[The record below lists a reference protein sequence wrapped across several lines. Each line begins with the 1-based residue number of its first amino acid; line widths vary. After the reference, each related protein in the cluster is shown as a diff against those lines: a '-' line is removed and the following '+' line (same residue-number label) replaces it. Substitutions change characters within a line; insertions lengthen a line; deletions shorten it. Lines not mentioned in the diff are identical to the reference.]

1 MIMVEKRIVPMQF
14 HPRAFSAFG
23 SDLVTNDF
31 VAVNELVKNS
41 YDAYAYNVQL
51 SINQDNKGNAYIEIV
66 DDGMGMTQKIIEEA
80 WAVIATPYK
89 KKNPLVTRDGKVR
102 IVSGNKGLGRLSS
115 ARLGNSLEI
124 LTKNLNDEC
133 VLVKIDWNSM
143 IESNDISSCGITIES
158 GNEEYLQ
165 KRIKN
170 DLNSVSDTGTILC
183 IRELNAEWDEKKISE
198 LRQGLARLISPF
210 EDVSDF
216 NIFVGQEGH
225 SPIQIVAHEFIN
237 KPTYHLWGEVDRNG
251 KTRWKYTFNSE
262 KIQNDEGEFTWEEAF
277 GGFDHIAMNA
287 QLREKKL
294 PEYSCGEF
302 SFELRAWDLDADSIG
317 GISDQFNIKRN
328 EIRKTISTYKGIS
341 IYRDSVLVLPK
352 SDTAKDWLGVDLR
365 RVSNIGRR
373 ISTNQIIGRVSISE
387 EKNPEL
393 RDTTDRE
400 KLVDT
405 VEYGQFCDIL
415 ETVISQLEN
424 LRNRDRVVA
433 KKVGK
438 IVDLLN
444 PIDPGELGSKV
455 EDLVKKGKNED
466 VINLVQEYSANAEKS
481 IGELKDRMEYYAQT
495 ASLGSIAFVIMHEI
509 RTGMMVIRRFSK
521 WVKENLKLSNPI
533 GQELCEDSLNAHAR
547 LMDVADSFAPLY
559 KKDYFKEKARVPLDD
574 AVNHSIRLIMAK
586 YESKGIII
594 DYCGY
599 SDYVIGMHIGELQ
612 TIILNL
618 LDNACY
624 WLEYVNGK
632 KHICITAAEK
642 NNKILL
648 NVSDNGPG
656 IPVDKVEKIFMPGIT
671 GKKSNGIGMGLV
683 IVTELL
689 SHYDCK
695 VETCIPG
702 DIGGAT
708 FILELPLERKT
719 KN

>member
-1 MIMVEKRIVPMQF
+1 MVEKRIVPMQF

-51 SINQDNKGNAYIEIV
+51 SINEDNEGNAYIEIV
-66 DDGMGMTQKIIEEA
+66 DDGLKKKKKIIEEA

-89 KKNPLVTRDGKVR
+89 KKNPVVIRDGKVR

-115 ARLGNSLEI
+115 ARLGNRLEI
-124 LTKNLNDEC
+124 LSKNANDEC

-143 IESNDISSCGITIES
+143 VESTDISSCGISIES
-158 GNEEYLQ
+158 GNEEYLL
-165 KRIKN
+165 KRIN
-170 DLNSVSDTGTILC
+170 DDLNSPSDTGTILR
-183 IRELNAEWDEKKISE
+183 ISELNADWDEKKISE
-198 LRQGLARLISPF
+198 LRQALARLISPF

-216 NIFVGQEGH
+216 SIFVGQEGH
-225 SPIQIVAHEFIN
+225 SPIQIVAHAFIN
-237 KPTYHLWGEVDRNG
+237 SPTYHIWGEVDRNG
-251 KTRWKYTFNSE
+251 NTRWKYTFNSE
-262 KIQNDEGEFTWEEAF
+262 KNKNDEGEFTWKDAY
-277 GGFDHIAMNA
+277 GGFEHITMMT
-287 QLREKKL
+287 QLRDRNI
-294 PEYSCGEF
+294 PNYSCGEF
-302 SFELRAWDLDADSIG
+302 SFELRAWDLDADSVG

-352 SDTAKDWLGVDLR
+352 SDSAKDWLGVDLR

-373 ISTNQIIGRVSISE
+373 LSTNQIIGRVSISE
-387 EKNPEL
+387 ENNPEL

-415 ETVISQLEN
+415 ETVIFQLEN

-455 EDLVKKGKNED
+455 EDLVKKGKNEELID
-466 VINLVQEYSANAEKS
+466 LVQEYSANAEKS
-481 IGELKDRMEYYAQT
+481 IGEIKDRMEYYAQT

-509 RTGMMVIRRFSK
+509 RTGMMSVKRFVK
-521 WVKENLKLSNPI
+521 WVKKNLKLSDPI
-533 GQELCEDSLNAHAR
+533 GLELCEDTINAHAR
-547 LMDVADSFAPLY
+547 LMEVADSFAPLY
-559 KKDYFKEKARVPLDD
+559 RKDYFKEKASVTLDD
-574 AVNHSIRLIMAK
+574 AVKHSIRLIMAK
-586 YESKGIII
+586 YESKGILI
-594 DYCGY
+594 DYSGY

-618 LDNACY
+618 LDNSCY
-624 WLEYVNGK
+624 WLEFIAGK
-632 KHICITAAEK
+632 KYISITAIEK
-642 NNKILL
+642 NNKLLL

-656 IPVDKVEKIFMPGIT
+656 IPVNEVEKIFMPGIT

-695 VETCIPG
+695 VETCVPG

>member
-1 MIMVEKRIVPMQF
+1 MVEKRIVPMQF

-51 SINQDNKGNAYIEIV
+51 SINEDNEGNAYIEIV
-66 DDGMGMTQKIIEEA
+66 DDGLGMTQKIIEEA

-89 KKNPLVTRDGKVR
+89 KKNPVVIRDGKVR

-115 ARLGNSLEI
+115 ARLGNRLEI
-124 LTKNLNDEC
+124 LSKNANDEC

-143 IESNDISSCGITIES
+143 VESTDISSCGISIES
-158 GNEEYLQ
+158 GNEEYLL
-165 KRIKN
+165 KRIN
-170 DLNSVSDTGTILC
+170 DDLNSPSDTGTILR
-183 IRELNAEWDEKKISE
+183 ISELNADWDEKKISE
-198 LRQGLARLISPF
+198 LRQALARLISPF

-216 NIFVGQEGH
+216 SIFVGQEGH
-225 SPIQIVAHEFIN
+225 SPIQIVAHAFIN
-237 KPTYHLWGEVDRNG
+237 SPTYHIWGEVDRNG
-251 KTRWKYTFNSE
+251 NTRWKYTFNSE
-262 KIQNDEGEFTWEEAF
+262 KNKNDEGEFTWKDAY
-277 GGFDHIAMNA
+277 GGFEHITMMT
-287 QLREKKL
+287 QLRDRNI
-294 PEYSCGEF
+294 PNYSCGEF
-302 SFELRAWDLDADSIG
+302 SFELRAWDLDADSVG

-352 SDTAKDWLGVDLR
+352 SDSAKDWLGVDLR

-373 ISTNQIIGRVSISE
+373 LSTNQIIGRVSISE
-387 EKNPEL
+387 ENNPEL

-415 ETVISQLEN
+415 ETVIFQLEN

-455 EDLVKKGKNED
+455 EDLVKKGKNEELID
-466 VINLVQEYSANAEKS
+466 LVQEYSANAEKS
-481 IGELKDRMEYYAQT
+481 IGEIKDRMEYYAQT

-509 RTGMMVIRRFSK
+509 RTGMMSVKRFVK
-521 WVKENLKLSNPI
+521 WVKKNLKLSDPI
-533 GQELCEDSLNAHAR
+533 GLELCEDTINAHAR
-547 LMDVADSFAPLY
+547 LMEVADSFAPLY
-559 KKDYFKEKARVPLDD
+559 RKDYFKEKASVTLDD
-574 AVNHSIRLIMAK
+574 AVKHSIRLIMAK
-586 YESKGIII
+586 YESKGILI
-594 DYCGY
+594 DYSGY

-618 LDNACY
+618 LDNSCY
-624 WLEYVNGK
+624 WLEFIAGK
-632 KHICITAAEK
+632 KYISITAIEK
-642 NNKILL
+642 NNKLLL

-656 IPVDKVEKIFMPGIT
+656 IPVNEVEKIFMPGIT

-695 VETCIPG
+695 VETCVPG